1 MKKKTV
7 TALTAALAAAILMF
21 TGCGSSADSNAAASG
36 DESKNTATAD
46 TSAAAGGYRFVSGGV
61 SIGVDV
67 DVEPIV
73 EALGEAN
80 SVYEQPSCAGQG
92 TSYAYTYSGFEIA
105 TYPDGDSNLIAY
117 ILIKDDTV
125 STPEGIDL
133 SMTKDDVI
141 AAYGDGYTAEGV
153 DDEADTDDANTAVI
167 AGNAKLTYEK
177 DGMTLN
183 FFFDGENLSSI
194 EYDSGV
200 LN

>member
-1 MKKKTV
+1 MQALHLT
-7 TALTAALAAAILMF
+7 TAHPFPMRKPEMTTQPQVPELVISL
-21 TGCGSSADSNAAASG
+21 
-36 DESKNTATAD
+36 KATAYP
-46 TSAAAGGYRFVSGGV
+46 SAWTWMWSRSWRRSARRR
-61 SIGVDV
+61 
-67 DVEPIV
+67 
-73 EALGEAN
+73 
-80 SVYEQPSCAGQG
+80 
-92 TSYAYTYSGFEIA
+92 AYTSSQAA

-141 AAYGDGYTAEGV
+141 AAYGEDYTAEGFETGA
-153 DDEADTDDANTAVI
+153 DESDADTAVI
-167 AGNAKLTYEK
+167 AGDAGNGKLTYEK

-183 FFFDGENLSSI
+183 FFFDGENISSI